1 MTVSWKGLPDS
12 PQSLWRE
19 IEKLKGQREK
29 PKPLPIP
36 EDFSEF
42 CEKLLRLKLTDYQC
56 EGAKLVA
63 ENDSVALR
71 WSRQSGKTH
80 MVSAWLLHCAL
91 LHPGAQIAIV
101 GPSWRQTKIPIRKIN
116 GFLYNLPRGVYRKP
130 QATMVSLR
138 NGSLIQAF
146 PCNPD
151 TIRGFTLDVVYADEY
166 NYIPMDQELY
176 DAIVFTL
183 ATKAHGKFIC
193 SSTPGSTD
201 SMFWKFFNRPQYKH
215 FAKSHVTWQQALE
228 PNGPLTKR
236 KVEQLKEEYS
246 DDPWRWKREMEAE
259 WAEDE
264 AVWLPLSLITN
275 CQKADLELWDS
286 ESIHNGRFFGGLDFG
301 KEKDYSAFAVA
312 EEVDSKFVLRHV
324 KVWPLET
331 KYASVIGYV
340 KTVADRWQQFE
351 KIRCDITGVGNYI
364 VEDMIN
370 GGIENVEGVSFTHPR
385 KQEMASLLKQRM
397 LNGSYAYPYT
407 DIQISP
413 SKKLNYSVELNV
425 ERFELRKDGTYRF
438 FHPENQ
444 HDDVFWATALALYA
458 TVEMAP
464 EPFLA
469 VIPRRANKLQRL
481 RDKLL
486 KRKFEGA
493 GR

>member
-1 MTVSWKGLPDS
+1 MKQWQKKKAEDLKQQIEGL
-12 PQSLWRE
+12 LEAKKR
-19 IEKLKGQREK
+19 KV
-29 PKPLPIP
+29 P
-36 EDFSEF
+36 EDFPSF
-42 CEKLLRLKLTDYQC
+42 CEKWLRFKLTDYER
-56 EGAKLVA
+56 EGAELIDK
-63 ENDSVALR
+63 NDSSAHR

-80 MVSAWLLHCAL
+80 TISAWLLHYAL
-91 LHPGAQIAIV
+91 LYPGVQIAIV

-116 GFLYNLPRGVYRKP
+116 GFLSRLPKGLYRKA
-130 QATMVSLR
+130 QATMVSFR

-151 TIRGFTLDVVYADEY
+151 TIRGFTLDIVYADEY

-236 KVEQLKEEYS
+236 KVEQLKEEYA

-264 AVWLPLSLITN
+264 AVWLPLSLITK
-275 CQKADLELWDS
+275 CQDTSLELWDS
-286 ESIHNGRFFGGLDFG
+286 ESVHQGEFFGGLDFG
-301 KEKDYSAFAVA
+301 KERDYSAFAVS
-312 EEVDSKFVLRHV
+312 EKVGDRFLLRHV
-324 KVWPLET
+324 KVWPLEN
-331 KYASVIGYV
+331 KYATVIGYV
-340 KTVADRWQQFE
+340 KTLADRWHSFS

-370 GGIENVEGVSFTHPR
+370 GGIENVEGVTFSHPR

-444 HDDVFWATALALYA
+444 HDDVFWATALSLYS

-469 VIPRRANKLQRL
+469 VIPRRANKLQRI
-481 RDKLL
+481 RKKLA
-486 KRKFEGA
+486 KRKVMSD

>member
-1 MTVSWKGLPDS
+1 MKQWQKKKAEELEQQVEGLLEA
-12 PQSLWRE
+12 QKR
-19 IEKLKGQREK
+19 KV
-29 PKPLPIP
+29 P
-36 EDFSEF
+36 EDFAEF
-42 CEKLLRLKLTDYQC
+42 CEKWLGLKLTDYQRF
-56 EGAKLVA
+56 GAELIYI
-63 ENDSVALR
+63 NDSVALR

-80 MVSAWLLHCAL
+80 MVSAWLLWYAL

-116 GFLYNLPRGVYRKP
+116 GFLAKLPRGLYRKP

-201 SMFWKFFNRPQYKH
+201 SMFWKIFNRPQYKH

-236 KVEQLKEEYS
+236 KADQLKEEYA
-246 DDPWRWKREMEAE
+246 DDQFRWKREMEAE

-264 AVWLPLSLITN
+264 AVWLPLSLITK
-275 CQKADLELWDS
+275 CQDANLELWNL
-286 ESIHNGRFFGGLDFG
+286 EGPMHKGRFFGGLDFG
-301 KEKDYSAFAVA
+301 KERDHSAFAVT
-312 EEVDSKFVLRHV
+312 ERLGEKSMLRHL
-324 KVWPLET
+324 KVWPLGT

-340 KTVADRWQQFE
+340 KTLADRWETFE
-351 KIRCDITGVGNYI
+351 RIRADITGVGNYI
-364 VEDMIN
+364 VEDMTN
-370 GGIENVEGVSFTHPR
+370 GGIQNVEGVNFTQPR

-397 LNGSYAYPYT
+397 LNEAYRYPYT
-407 DIQISP
+407 EIQISP
-413 SKKLNYSVELNV
+413 TKKLNYSVELNV
-425 ERFELRKDGTYRF
+425 ERFELKKDGTYRYY
-438 FHPENQ
+438 HPENQ
-444 HDDVFWATALALYA
+444 HDDVWWATALAIYA
-458 TVEMAP
+458 TVEMKELDLEA
-464 EPFLA
+464 F
-469 VIPRRANKLQRL
+469 KL
-481 RDKLL
+481 
-486 KRKFEGA
+486 G
-493 GR
+493 